1 MEFYR
6 RENKTDVRVATD
18 KHATNTSRFRR
29 HQVHVARRDA
39 TRAVV
44 IAGVR
49 SADRSHSDAILVD
62 KSLLEI
68 SNLDAQANQ
77 SGRGCQE

>member
-6 RENKTDVRVATD
+6 RENKTDVRVTTD

-62 KSLLEI
+62 
-68 SNLDAQANQ
+68 NLPRRLIKAVGGVKNK
-77 SGRGCQE
+77 